1 MKKNIK
7 NRIIALVISISTL
20 LSLSSSKSLKDV
32 EIDSEGINLEDSSL
46 DEYYQYIKKYKVNY
60 DFDNLGLNTD
70 EAKEIYNYEAT
81 PCFSYT
87 PKNVNK
93 ILWQIYLN
101 RDVDTNLIE
110 PYYFREY
117 EVNTYDVYLK
127 WQEIE
132 GNNKDKLHSS
142 YLFTNALQYII
153 AYLCRNNELKGDDLH
168 VLSNLVIKV
177 DKINQR
183 GILGNYYP
191 GEYKIIIDMDKILE
205 FSIKR
210 DYKYDFEDVDSYAF
224 FNYYYSNLLKTLW
237 HEINHA
243 RQDKCECRRDSEQE
257 CLRFSNLNLNFLIE
271 SSAESYI
278 QNCGNYPY
286 NKKTTN
292 DYSYLTARKKEATL
306 LLLGMFNNTSIDKYY
321 QAINSQNV
329 KDLYNYWNVVKL
341 KDIKRLDRI
350 LYYLDGL
357 EGYNNFNNK
366 INIDP
371 NDSAFDIEIKCGSE
385 YRIDLFL
392 MILERLQ
399 EYAKLNSDFTLDE
412 HIWTYLIIRNI
423 ILSNSYKIRT
433 LDDNTDSDIII
444 DEDLKDYIYKI
455 EKEYI
460 DYLGSKYNEV
470 YGIVTGL
477 FNVYED
483 YIIKLMNNF
492 YIRDEEYDEITS
504 IKNYLLERFPTL
516 EIILSQAIY
525 DTSTMNYLR
534 YINNKEE
541 LSLKK

>member
-1 MKKNIK
+1 M
-7 NRIIALVISISTL
+7 V
-20 LSLSSSKSLKDV
+20 
-32 EIDSEGINLEDSSL
+32 
-46 DEYYQYIKKYKVNY
+46 
-60 DFDNLGLNTD
+60 
-70 EAKEIYNYEAT
+70 
-81 PCFSYT
+81 
-87 PKNVNK
+87 
-93 ILWQIYLN
+93 
-101 RDVDTNLIE
+101 
-110 PYYFREY
+110 
-117 EVNTYDVYLK
+117 
-127 WQEIE
+127 
-132 GNNKDKLHSS
+132 
-142 YLFTNALQYII
+142 
-153 AYLCRNNELKGDDLH
+153 
-168 VLSNLVIKV
+168 
-177 DKINQR
+177 
-183 GILGNYYP
+183 
-191 GEYKIIIDMDKILE
+191 
-205 FSIKR
+205 
-210 DYKYDFEDVDSYAF
+210 
-224 FNYYYSNLLKTLW
+224 
-237 HEINHA
+237 
-243 RQDKCECRRDSEQE
+243 
-257 CLRFSNLNLNFLIE
+257 
-271 SSAESYI
+271 
-278 QNCGNYPY
+278 
-286 NKKTTN
+286 
-292 DYSYLTARKKEATL
+292 
-306 LLLGMFNNTSIDKYY
+306 
-321 QAINSQNV
+321 
-329 KDLYNYWNVVKL
+329 
-341 KDIKRLDRI
+341 
-350 LYYLDGL
+350 

-483 YIIKLMNNF
+483 YITKLMNDF